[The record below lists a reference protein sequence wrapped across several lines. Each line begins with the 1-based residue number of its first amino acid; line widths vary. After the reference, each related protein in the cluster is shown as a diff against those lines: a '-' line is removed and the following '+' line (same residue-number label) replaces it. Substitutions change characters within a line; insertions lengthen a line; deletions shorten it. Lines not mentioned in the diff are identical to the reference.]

1 VPAARLVQPTD
12 PDPLTDPGHVV
23 AIDRFL
29 GCTGGD
35 RDCPRG
41 EAPASFGPA
50 RSWQGDLKAID
61 ALVLQI
67 ASARSHPA
75 VTKAPWP
82 AGATHGRRGR
92 AAGGLQ
98 SGPSRGW
105 AVRSVKLPPA
115 GSSHG
120 DGQDPTAP
128 SAMFDPVAL
137 CATGPAVDP
146 RRRHRGRHRGALRRP
161 GQRLLEGLPDPDPIG
176 VPDQHPG
183 ELRERCR
190 GRLAWM

>member
-1 VPAARLVQPTD
+1 LHRHGDLAGSQHRRAPDILTTRDRHRIGGYHDPVTTGSVEPDHVPAARLVQPTD

-29 GCTGGD
+29 GCAGGD

-75 VTKAPWP
+75 VTKTP
-82 AGATHGRRGR
+82 
-92 AAGGLQ
+92 
-98 SGPSRGW
+98 
-105 AVRSVKLPPA
+105 
-115 GSSHG
+115 
-120 DGQDPTAP
+120 
-128 SAMFDPVAL
+128 
-137 CATGPAVDP
+137 
-146 RRRHRGRHRGALRRP
+146 
-161 GQRLLEGLPDPDPIG
+161 
-176 VPDQHPG
+176 
-183 ELRERCR
+183 
-190 GRLAWM
+190 